1 MKVSWKTVLLWS
13 IPLLLVG
20 LLLWQ
25 GASNL
30 MLNQSQPPLNTA
42 STRMSYGRFLNYLD
56 AGRISKVD
64 IFDNG
69 RTAIVDVSDPELI
82 NGRPLRVRVDMPGT
96 APEVISKLREQ
107 HVEIDVHP
115 ARNDGALW
123 SLLGNLL
130 FPRFA

>member
-82 NGRPLRVRVDMPGT
+82 NGRPCGYGWICRVQLQ
-96 APEVISKLREQ
+96 K
-107 HVEIDVHP
+107 
-115 ARNDGALW
+115 
-123 SLLGNLL
+123 SLVNCESSM
-130 FPRFA
+130 